1 MTDEQSKH
9 NRAKF
14 EKVWHDEVTRV
25 EILKNELP
33 LNSKKRASLR
43 PSLHRALLKD
53 FIITTWIVQPL
64 MFASS
69 TARIVMSISLGY
81 LIQSFIDKSKEGYW
95 WAAILVFCNAV
106 VLFEHHHVFFFTVS
120 ADSIMFYPC
129 LLTIDSPLITIPVCM
144 PCLIK
149 QFLDYLNSGK
159 ALAVQVTY
167 SQSCT
172 MKMVSFS
179 RMVPTG
185 IQNLVILFRMV
196 PVIIHI

>member
-25 EILKNELP
+25 EILKNKLP

-129 LLTIDSPLITIPVCM
+129 LLTIDSPLITIPVAERNA
-144 PCLIK
+144 
-149 QFLDYLNSGK
+149 DSNWSSRLNICKIFETQLGWGRG
-159 ALAVQVTY
+159 
-167 SQSCT
+167 SCFYGSDF
-172 MKMVSFS
+172 KL
-179 RMVPTG
+179 G
-185 IQNLVILFRMV
+185 Q
-196 PVIIHI
+196 

>member
-25 EILKNELP
+25 EILKNKLP

-106 VLFEHHHVFFFTVS
+106 VLFEHHHVFFFTVRFQCNYLMNRLFES
-120 ADSIMFYPC
+120 NIFHLHSGGKECSFE
-129 LLTIDSPLITIPVCM
+129 LEQSP
-144 PCLIK
+144 
-149 QFLDYLNSGK
+149 QYL
-159 ALAVQVTY
+159 
-167 SQSCT
+167 
-172 MKMVSFS
+172 
-179 RMVPTG
+179 
-185 IQNLVILFRMV
+185 QNL
-196 PVIIHI
+196 